1 LRIAGRVCREI
12 DKDRM
17 KKAPLGLLALLAT
30 PIPGPAVAP
39 AVPET
44 MYMTGEA
51 LVRTCSEAEKAVIG
65 GVAYNFADVIECTS
79 YLSGALD
86 QQTQMRAIYGTVPT
100 ICVPSGVSKGQVAV
114 VFVQYARRHTEQQKY
129 IATDLV
135 SASMSATY
143 PCPKGPPSFVS
154 PGANLPQ

>member
-1 LRIAGRVCREI
+1 
-12 DKDRM
+12 M

-30 PIPGPAVAP
+30 PVPGPAVAP
-39 AVPET
+39 VVPET

-51 LVRTCSEAEKAVIG
+51 LVRTCAEAEKATIG

-86 QQTQMRAIYGTVPT
+86 QQTQMRAIYGTTPT
-100 ICVPSGVSKGQVAV
+100 ICVPSGITKGQVAV
-114 VFVQYARRHTEQQKY
+114 VFVRYARQHSEQQKF

-135 SASMSATY
+135 TSAMSSSY
-143 PCPKGPPSFVS
+143 PCPKGPPSFLA
-154 PGANLPQ
+154 PGASLPQ